1 MLLERV
7 ENSRSTTTYEEHP
20 PSTSKPLYFKSN
32 RQDLRH
38 SRPILKKT
46 VIPVKESN
54 TGQRL
59 FFSSIGLRATNSIP
73 ILSIKK
79 SVDHTTGAPVF
90 TLARKAVSASSVPK
104 EIPQTEDSSSRQSIS
119 SSNAMLL
126 SPGIPTLLLER
137 ITLNST
143 NTNPDE
149 AGESNL
155 VDELLHVDL
164 CSPMGVKL
172 KSLLASHCDECS
184 TIRHYDSYCNQVQTK
199 SDSRSLRSQTSY
211 CKFKHQT
218 SLVLTFLG

>member
-46 VIPVKESN
+46 VIPLKGSN

-73 ILSIKK
+73 VLSIKK

-90 TLARKAVSASSVPK
+90 TLARKAVSVSSVPK
-104 EIPQTEDSSSRQSIS
+104 NIPQTENPSSQQSIS
-119 SSNAMLL
+119 TPNAMLL
-126 SPGIPTLLLER
+126 SPGIPKLLLER

-149 AGESNL
+149 AGESNV
-155 VDELLHVDL
+155 VDEFLHVDL

-172 KSLLASHCDECS
+172 KSLLSNHCAKCS
-184 TIRHYDSYCNQVQTK
+184 TIRHYDSFCNRVQTK

-211 CKFKHQT
+211 CKFKHET
-218 SLVLTFLG
+218 SLVYLF

>member
-46 VIPVKESN
+46 VIPLKGSN

-90 TLARKAVSASSVPK
+90 TLARKAVPVSASSVPK
-104 EIPQTEDSSSRQSIS
+104 DIPQTEDSSSRQSIS

-218 SLVLTFLG
+218 SLVYLF

>member
-7 ENSRSTTTYEEHP
+7 ENSRTTTTYEEP
-20 PSTSKPLYFKSN
+20 SPSTSKPLYFKSN
-32 RQDLRH
+32 QQDLRN

-46 VIPVKESN
+46 VIPLKGSN

-59 FFSSIGLRATNSIP
+59 FFGSIGLRATKSIP

-90 TLARKAVSASSVPK
+90 TLDRKAVSFSSVPK
-104 EIPQTEDSSSRQSIS
+104 DIPQTADSSSRQSIS
-119 SSNAMLL
+119 TSNAMLL
-126 SPGIPTLLLER
+126 SPGVPKLLLER

-155 VDELLHVDL
+155 IDELLHVDL

-172 KSLLASHCDECS
+172 KSLLANHCAKCS
-184 TIRHYDSYCNQVQTK
+184 TIRHYDSFCNRVQPK

-211 CKFKHQT
+211 CKFKYQT
-218 SLVLTFLG
+218 SLAYLF